1 MKNILEY
8 FLGVLNVDY
17 TKYFVR
23 KLYQEHPHK
32 NNMYGLKRML
42 DVYGVKSLGVRI
54 DTLDPSKLNY
64 PCIIHTYGEFVIG
77 IDCSADT
84 ITYLHQGRKA
94 TITHDTF
101 RRLWTGNALV
111 VEATTNAIEPNFQQN
126 LWEALILKIKTYSIP
141 LMLVLIIVS
150 SITSRFS
157 EISNIDA
164 ARIVLSSIGIGI
176 CSMLIEKQLFGKSH
190 YGDRVCSLFHHAD
203 CNSILDGDMAKIFG
217 ISWSEVGL
225 GYFTA
230 NLLLLSVYPASSFC
244 VAIINW
250 IAMCYGIWSIY
261 YQRFIAKAWC
271 TLCVITQ
278 IIIWAIGIIT
288 VVQHSAIPFEPD
300 LFTSLATV
308 IVFTISILVVH
319 RYSTAY
325 LIDEERTRAIQQYY
339 AIKSNKSVARLL
351 IKEGEYYKT
360 TPDDSAI
367 IFGNPEAKIR
377 VTILSNPHCNPCA
390 RMHQQVEQLLG
401 LSGDGICI
409 QYIFSAFNEGLEDS
423 CRYLIS
429 CYLCNSTSEALS
441 HFSSWYTKDKFNYK
455 EVIKKEEASLHSK
468 RIEEEMDKHKAWRKR
483 TSLNATPTVLV
494 NGYKLPNEYELIDL
508 SMIVDNILNEEFVL

>member
-8 FLGVLNVDY
+8 FLGLLNVNY
-17 TKYFVR
+17 TKHFVR

-54 DTLDPSKLNY
+54 DTFDPSKLNY

-77 IDCSADT
+77 VNCNTDT
-84 ITYLHQGRKA
+84 ITYLHQGRET
-94 TITHDTF
+94 TITHEEF
-101 RRLWTGNALV
+101 GRFWTGNALV
-111 VEATTNAIEPNFQQN
+111 VEATTNAIEPNFRQN
-126 LWEALILKIKTYSIP
+126 LREALILKIKTYSIP
-141 LMLVLIIVS
+141 LMLVLIIMS
-150 SITSRFS
+150 SITSRVS
-157 EISNIDA
+157 EISNIDV
-164 ARIVLSSIGIGI
+164 ARIVLSSIGIVV

-217 ISWSEVGL
+217 ISWSEIGL
-225 GYFTA
+225 GYFAA

-261 YQRFIAKAWC
+261 YQWFIAKSWC

-288 VVQHSAIPFEPD
+288 VVQHNAIPFELD
-300 LFTSLATV
+300 LFIVLATV

-319 RYSTAY
+319 QYSTAY
-325 LIDEERTRAIQQYY
+325 LINEERARATQQYH
-339 AIKSNKSVARLL
+339 AIKANKSVARLL
-351 IKEGEYYKT
+351 ITEGEYYET

-367 IFGNPEAKIR
+367 IFGNPKAKIC
-377 VTILSNPHCNPCA
+377 VTVLSNPHCNPCA
-390 RMHQQVEQLLG
+390 RMHKQIEQLLD

-409 QYIFSAFNEGLEDS
+409 QYIFSSFDKYLEDS

-429 CYLCNSTSEALS
+429 CYLCNSTSEALKI
-441 HFSSWYTKDKFNYK
+441 FSSWYTKDKFDYK
-455 EVIKKEEASLHSK
+455 EVIKKEKASLHSK
-468 RIEEEMDKHKAWRKR
+468 IIEEEMDKHRAWRKR
-483 TSLNATPTVLV
+483 TSLNATPIVLV

-508 SMIVDNILNEEFVL
+508 SMIVDNIPDEEFLL